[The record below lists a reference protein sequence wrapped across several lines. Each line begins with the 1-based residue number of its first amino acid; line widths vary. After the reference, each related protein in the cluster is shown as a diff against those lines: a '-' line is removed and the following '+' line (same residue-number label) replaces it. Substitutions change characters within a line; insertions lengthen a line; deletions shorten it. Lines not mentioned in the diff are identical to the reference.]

1 MWDILAELAILF
13 YGISA
18 IYFVVIFLSKKEK
31 TRTVAILFLLLGI
44 VTHGLDLLVFGLDQH
59 RIPAANLI
67 ETFSL
72 VAWVIMVL
80 FVIVARKESMAAM
93 GVILIPIAILSLVS
107 NAITTGSAA
116 GVEPLLRGGWIY
128 VHIPLVILSMASL
141 SIAFISSIMYLIQ
154 ERQLKS
160 KHPAFFYHRL
170 PSLEVCDELS
180 YKSLWAG
187 FFLLTLGIMTGM
199 IWSKYLRGVYWSWDY
214 KEIWSLI
221 TWALFALLLH
231 GRMIASWRGR
241 KAAYLAIVGFVL
253 MLFTFIGVTSVFQ
266 SYHAY

>member
-13 YGISA
+13 YGIST
-18 IYFVVIFLSKKEK
+18 IYFVVIFLSKKGK
-31 TRTVAILFLLLGI
+31 TRTVAFLFLLLGV

-80 FVIVARKESMAAM
+80 FVIVARKDSMEAM
-93 GVILIPIAILSLVS
+93 GVILIPIAILSLVA

-116 GVEPLLRGGWIY
+116 GIEPLLRGGWIY

-141 SIAFISSIMYLIQ
+141 SISFLSSLMYLIQ

-170 PSLEVCDELS
+170 PSLEVCEELS

-187 FFLLTLGIMTGM
+187 FFLLTLGIITGM

-221 TWALFALLLH
+221 TWALFAFLLH

-241 KAAYLAIVGFVL
+241 KAAYLAIVGFAL
-253 MLFTFIGVTSVFQ
+253 MLFTFIGVTSIFQ

>member
-1 MWDILAELAILF
+1 MWNVLAELAILF
-13 YGISA
+13 YSIAA
-18 IYFVVIFLSKKEK
+18 IYFIIIFLSKKGK
-31 TRTVAILFLLLGI
+31 TRTIAFLFLLLGV

-59 RIPAANLI
+59 RIPAANLV

-72 VAWVIMVL
+72 VTWVILVL
-80 FVIVARKESMAAM
+80 FVTVARRDSMEAM
-93 GVILIPIAILSLVS
+93 AVILLPIAILSLIS
-107 NAITTGSAA
+107 NAITTGSEA

-128 VHIPLVILSMASL
+128 VHIPLVILSMACL
-141 SIAFISSIMYLIQ
+141 SIAFICSLMYLIQ

-170 PSLEVCDELS
+170 PSLEVCEDLS

-187 FFLLTLGIMTGM
+187 FFLLTLGIVTGM

-221 TWALFALLLH
+221 TWGLYALLLH
-231 GRMIASWRGR
+231 GRMIAAWRGR
-241 KAAYLAIVGFVL
+241 KAAYLAIIGFAL
-253 MLFTFIGVTSVFQ
+253 MLFTFIGVTTVFQ

>member
-1 MWDILAELAILF
+1 
-13 YGISA
+13 
-18 IYFVVIFLSKKEK
+18 VVIFLSKKGK
-31 TRTVAILFLLLGI
+31 TRAVAILFLLLGI

-170 PSLEVCDELS
+170 PSLEVCEELS